1 MIGEMIAAQAET
13 WIGVPFVWQGRVR
26 AGCDCKGLVAG
37 VFAELDRPEAQSIAA
52 LAGDYGDRVP
62 TDRLRAGL
70 AELFDE
76 VNERQPVLRPFD
88 RLRVSGAQ
96 DDRAADGRMPGDILL
111 CVLKGAAQHLALA
124 APTELRPDRA
134 IEAMPSGPGCVRPAL
149 WPAHRVDSIWRVKR

>member
-1 MIGEMIAAQAET
+1 MIGDQIAAQAEQ
-13 WIGVPFVWQGRVR
+13 WIDVPFVWQGRVR

-37 VFAELDRPEAQSIAA
+37 VFAELDQPEAQSVAA

-62 TDRLRAGL
+62 TARLRAGL

-76 VNERQPVLRPFD
+76 VSD
-88 RLRVSGAQ
+88 RR
-96 DDRAADGRMPGDILL
+96 PGDLLL
-111 CVLKGAAQHLALA
+111 CTLKGAAQHMAIA

-149 WPAHRVDSIWRVKR
+149 WPDTRVDSIWRVRSPV

>member
-1 MIGEMIAAQAET
+1 MPPVGREQACSGIGEAIAAQAET

-37 VFAELDRPEAQSIAA
+37 VFAELDRPEAQSVAA

-62 TDRLRAGL
+62 TARLRAGL

-76 VNERQPVLRPFD
+76 VID
-88 RLRVSGAQ
+88 RR
-96 DDRAADGRMPGDILL
+96 PGDLLL
-111 CVLKGAAQHLALA
+111 CKLKGAAQHIALA
-124 APTELRPDRA
+124 APTALRPDRA

-149 WPAHRVDSIWRVKR
+149 WPNHRVVAIYRVKS